1 MMKFTATE
9 VEAIKWLK
17 RDISILVS
25 RIPEKT
31 EKDGLGFITPGMSVF
46 KKLIKLG
53 LCFQTI
59 EDPMPDGFVFTE
71 SMELTEEGEA
81 IDVPQH

>member
-17 RDISILVS
+17 RDISILVT

-31 EKDGLGFITPGMSVF
+31 EKDGLGFIKPGLSVF

-81 IDVPQH
+81 IDVTQH

>member
-17 RDISILVS
+17 RDISILVT

-46 KKLIKLG
+46 KKLIKQG

-59 EDPMPDGFVFTE
+59 EDPMPDGIVFTE
-71 SMELTEEGEA
+71 SMELTEEGDA
-81 IDVPQH
+81 IDVSQY